1 MPLTL
6 KDPFL
11 HELISSWPP
20 LQSLLQTISPHVPL
34 QLLLMSLQR
43 RSGVRVRKD
52 VSRDEIF
59 AVGTVLETL
68 FEAVGDLLAF
78 EVVLSSLESSVFR
91 MTDG

>member
-1 MPLTL
+1 
-6 KDPFL
+6 
-11 HELISSWPP
+11 
-20 LQSLLQTISPHVPL
+20 
-34 QLLLMSLQR
+34 MSLQR